1 MAWAA
6 RPERRVAETSE
17 TPGLIVHP
25 SRSAPLVG
33 RLQLGAHARAGREA
47 VAGVLL
53 PQLGHEPL
61 PEARSARLHEPG

>member
-1 MAWAA
+1 MGRATRAA
-6 RPERRVAETSE
+6 RGGNLGNSGPDRS
-17 TPGLIVHP
+17 PFP
-25 SRSAPLVG
+25 SAPLVG